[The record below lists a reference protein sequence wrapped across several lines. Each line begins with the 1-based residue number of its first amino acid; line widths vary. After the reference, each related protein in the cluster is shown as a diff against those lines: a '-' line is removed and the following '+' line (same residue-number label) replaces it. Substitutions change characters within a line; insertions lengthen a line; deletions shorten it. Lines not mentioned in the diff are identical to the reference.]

1 MNQFLPLEL
10 CLVERAQRMRCRL
23 GAHHRFELYT
33 DKILVFKWRMVERR
47 AIIHQL
53 HHRPAGIAWPL
64 KKKLHLFIPWE
75 HVYERS
81 HPNSSRRFNI
91 TQECTHLFP
100 LDFLSQQLP
109 GIIFQLNIQRMVI
122 LWRRKMRSYGCWGDV
137 KMIKVDPC

>member
-1 MNQFLPLEL
+1 MVTGNQASWNERISRTICPKKKLIDCLSASILQTDPRQLQASNTPHLTDSPYTVLYRNLYSMNQFLPLEL

-64 KKKLHLFIPWE
+64 KKKLHLFIP
-75 HVYERS
+75 
-81 HPNSSRRFNI
+81 
-91 TQECTHLFP
+91 
-100 LDFLSQQLP
+100 
-109 GIIFQLNIQRMVI
+109 
-122 LWRRKMRSYGCWGDV
+122 
-137 KMIKVDPC
+137 